1 MPWSYLSHV
10 HACRT
15 ARLFLAEDNGGGS
28 GGDGGTP
35 EPADDATGNTDH
47 ETPPEL
53 SPCPFFGHTDLDDSG
68 EQIKCNGCQCVGP
81 VAGSGMDKYGAWN
94 ARGDSAP
101 GEDPA
106 PDDAPPADPA
116 AHAAS
121 VKTLADAKKL
131 IVADA
136 AKAQRVHAGFKQAVA
151 AHKKAEALNATL
163 AASNKEAL
171 AEVGTV
177 KAELATEKQAHAD
190 YKAGEPKRVNAAA
203 LRIAQSQGNIPPVKV
218 TPDTNANA
226 GRKPAAASNLTGL
239 ARATAAHTAARTK

>member
-68 EQIKCNGCQCVGP
+68 DQIKCNGCQCVGP

-101 GEDPA
+101 VEDPA
-106 PDDAPPADPA
+106 PDDAPPADPT

-136 AKAQRVHAGFKQAVA
+136 GKAKRVHAGFKQAA
-151 AHKKAEALNATL
+151 AQAKKLKAEADSL
-163 AASNKEAL
+163 AASNKAAIADL
-171 AEVGTV
+171 AAAQ
-177 KAELATEKQAHAD
+177 KDLSAEQKAHAD
-190 YKAGEPKRVNAAA
+190 YKAAEPKRVNAAA

-226 GRKPAAASNLTGL
+226 GRKPAAATNLTGL